1 MLIDATELRDGQEI
15 DTDVCVVGG
24 GLAGLSIASSFLD
37 SELKVVLLESGPVG
51 CSSEADAL
59 SEGEVTAHAYFPL
72 SEAAPRRL
80 GGAAEVWGGWC
91 RPLDSVDFERG
102 DGRWSGWPWNAAE
115 LAPYYERSIE
125 FLGMSDRGF
134 TGQDWSEGLPP
145 LYQHLQENSLLQIGV
160 WQESPL
166 APVSETWADRLQ
178 QSNNITTYL
187 GATALQIELGTDE
200 GEVTAISAAAVNGKR
215 FTVKARHFVLAGGAL
230 GTVRLMLAS
239 DSRAKE
245 GVGNQNGMVGR
256 FFAEHPHIVA
266 GRIALSSEAGR
277 RRPRFAAI
285 DRGLTGLRAR
295 IEMERPAAG
304 IRAGIHLDEDVRRR
318 EGLLN
323 VIAHLRPPSLEPPRS
338 ALEFFREARHRNL
351 GKALRLVPQL
361 IREFPAVVQVV
372 YRRLLKRPRE
382 LELYVQVETSPYPD
396 SRVALSDQ
404 KDAFGMPRADLQW
417 KIDPADKDNLR
428 RTLQLMADEL
438 SALGLGRLE
447 LEPWVTEPGD
457 VWADEAFG
465 GLHLMG
471 VTRMSVDPEDGV
483 VDPDGKVHGLSNLW
497 VAGSSVFPTFGAAN
511 PGMTL
516 VATSLRTADRLGEE
530 LAGS

>member
-1 MLIDATELRDGQEI
+1 MLIYATELHDGQEL
-15 DTDVCVVGG
+15 DADLCVIGG

-37 SELKVVLLESGPVG
+37 SGVKVVLLESGPIG
-51 CSSEADAL
+51 CSPEADAL
-59 SEGEVTAHAYFPL
+59 SDGEVTAHPYFPL

-91 RPLDSVDFERG
+91 RPLDAVDLEPGGFRG
-102 DGRWSGWPWNAAE
+102 NGWPWDAAE
-115 LAPYYERSIE
+115 LAPYYQRSVE

-134 TGQDWSEGLPP
+134 AGNDWAEGLPA
-145 LYQHLQENSLLQIGV
+145 LYRHLQENSSLQIGV

-166 APVSETWADRLQ
+166 APISESWAERLS
-178 QSNNITTYL
+178 QSDNITTYL
-187 GATALQIELGTDE
+187 GATALEIELGNGAESTT
-200 GEVTAISAAAVNGKR
+200 GISAATVNGKR
-215 FTVKARHFVLAGGAL
+215 FTVRARHYVLAGGAL

-239 DSRAKE
+239 DARVKE

-266 GRIALSSEAGR
+266 GRITLGAEAGR

-304 IRAGIHLDEDVRRR
+304 IRAGIHLDEDLRSR

-323 VIAHLRPPSLEPPRS
+323 VIAHLRPPSVEPPRA

-351 GKALRLVPQL
+351 GKAVRLVPAL
-361 IREFPAVVQVV
+361 IRNLPAVLEVV

-382 LELYVQVETSPYPD
+382 LELYVQVETSPNPE
-396 SRVALSDQ
+396 SRIVLSDE

-417 KIDPADKDNLR
+417 RINPADKENLL
-428 RTLQLMADEL
+428 RTLQRMGDEL
-438 SALGLGRLE
+438 SAVGLGTLY
-447 LEPWVTEPGD
+447 LEPWVTEEGD
-457 VWADEAFG
+457 VWAGEPFG

-471 VTRMSVDPEDGV
+471 VTRMSVAPEDGV
-483 VDPDGKVHGLSNLW
+483 VDPDGRVHGLDNLW
-497 VAGSSVFPTFGAAN
+497 VAGSSVFPTYGAAN

-516 VATSLRTADRLGEE
+516 VATSLRTADRLVEE
-530 LAGS
+530 LTGS